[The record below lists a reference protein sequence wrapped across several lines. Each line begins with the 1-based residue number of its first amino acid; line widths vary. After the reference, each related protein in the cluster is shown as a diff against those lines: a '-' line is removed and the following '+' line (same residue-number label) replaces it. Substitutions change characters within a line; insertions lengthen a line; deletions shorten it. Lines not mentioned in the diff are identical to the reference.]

1 METRN
6 NQTVAFTG
14 HRKERILQGFGNDP
28 RILAQIREAVAG
40 MVTELYGQG
49 YKEYY
54 TGMASGFNMTAA
66 EAVLQV
72 RERYEGIKGQF
83 TLYGDTKKG
92 YRPSFIKAAKPP
104 LSVDAYEL
112 FLAEMAKH
120 GLKDVQHGEFG
131 AHMQVSL
138 VNEGPCT
145 IIIDTDEWKKKE

>member
-1 METRN
+1 MRLLIQRVKNASVSVGGDELS
-6 NQTVAFTG
+6 
-14 HRKERILQGFGNDP
+14 RI
-28 RILAQIREAVAG
+28 
-40 MVTELYGQG
+40 GQG
-49 YKEYY
+49 LLVLVGVGVEDTDEDMEYLA
-54 TGMASGFNMTAA
+54 GKLVRLRIFDDEQGVMNLDVRQVGG
-66 EAVLQV
+66 EVLV
-72 RERYEGIKGQF
+72 VSQF

-112 FLAEMAKH
+112 FLAEMNKH

-131 AHMQVSL
+131 ADMQVSL

>member
-1 METRN
+1 MRCIIQRVNRASIVINGKSGGQIGKGLLVLCAFSDGDDEK
-6 NQTVAFTG
+6 TVDYCVEKIANL
-14 HRKERILQGFGNDP
+14 RIFEDENGKMNLG
-28 RILAQIREAVAG
+28 LEAVRG
-40 MVTELYGQG
+40 EILVV
-49 YKEYY
+49 
-54 TGMASGFNMTAA
+54 S
-66 EAVLQV
+66 
-72 RERYEGIKGQF
+72 QF